1 MSDERDTPEAAPASG
16 LQIRYVYPA
25 DHHSAFANHFVV
37 HQNAFGE
44 FRLSFF
50 ELREP
55 IALGTP
61 EERQKKLEEIG
72 HVDAVCVGEVVITKP
87 RMAQVLAAILENF
100 SKSPGKT
107 AANKDEPSEG
117 QPNGSATT

>member
-1 MSDERDTPEAAPASG
+1 MSDAQDSPKAAPASD

-55 IALGTP
+55 IVLGTT
-61 EERQKKLEEIG
+61 EERQQKLKDVG

-100 SKSPGKT
+100 SKNPGKPAVKT
-107 AANKDEPSEG
+107 EESPENQS
-117 QPNGSATT
+117 NGSPTP